1 MTGAALSRRR
11 SREMIE
17 HRSWL
22 RRQRAAELERVAW
35 ATGHIP
41 ANMVRTRA
49 ALLERDDS
57 LRLKQHMAG
66 TSPAPILPSCKP
78 EGTPYVSLGAKEL
91 TRPGCASPAPRQG
104 DFHPLWW
111 LVAGLCIGWA
121 ISLLL
126 LMQHTQ
132 VPQP

>member
-11 SREMIE
+11 SREMIK

-22 RRQRAAELERVAW
+22 RRQRAAELERVTR

-41 ANMVRTRA
+41 ENMVRTRA
-49 ALLERDDS
+49 ALLEREDA
-57 LRLKQHMAG
+57 LRLKQHMADM
-66 TSPAPILPSCKP
+66 SAAPILPSCEP
-78 EGTPYVSLGAKEL
+78 EGRPSVCLGPNQV

-104 DFHPLWW
+104 DVHPLWW

-126 LMQHTQ
+126 LMHHTQ
-132 VPQP
+132 VPHP